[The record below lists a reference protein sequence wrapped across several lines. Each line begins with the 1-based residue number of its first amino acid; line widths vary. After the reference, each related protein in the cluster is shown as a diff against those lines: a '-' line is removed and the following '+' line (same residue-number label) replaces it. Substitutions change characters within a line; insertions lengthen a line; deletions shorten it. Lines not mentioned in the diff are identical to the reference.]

1 MASALKD
8 PNLTSSFIAS
18 NEGFKSTA
26 YPDYN
31 SKGVFTGY
39 AIGYGNHYNADG
51 SPVQPGQS
59 ITQTDG
65 QALMQQQIVDTY
77 APGIA
82 NRIGEPA
89 WSNLTPEQQAAYV
102 DLSYNYGSG
111 SRCLSDSVAAA
122 QTGDPNAISSSM
134 SQLSSNPERRARD
147 AALANGQVPGN
158 VKGGGPSAALPAN
171 AKGAGAGSGAGC
183 AGAGLGMFAALA
195 GGGLLGGLG
204 AAINGALGG
213 LTGALGL
220 TGLTG
225 ALGGALSAAT
235 GALGGLTGGFT
246 NALSSITGGVS
257 TALNTLS
264 GGAFGA
270 LSGIGSSILPS
281 LTGVLP
287 SGISGLVG
295 GALNGVTGGLMSP
308 LNGILQNPLNL
319 PNAMQQFASYGG
331 IGGMINRVA
340 GNMMGNAVSGSLS
353 NFMANVGITSAYS
366 GISNNVVGAIG
377 EASAMSFGTAQAGGL
392 GNLFRNNN
400 DIMSYGTTTLS
411 LNLPSAASD
420 LSNLGTFATTNM
432 LRLQQPSHVAAQILN
447 AGLGDVTGL
456 TKNLVSA
463 GIPIAG
469 VDNPLHDVACQRILT
484 NTTGE
489 AATGAVSAAFNIG
502 VPLQHLGQLT
512 DIKHMCPNLS
522 KTGPSQNFAQLG
534 QHFLSLGLTRATH
547 FQEIGTALSKI
558 DSGLD
563 LNHLTQLSKPF
574 YQPAADR
581 MMQTFGY
588 GGGSL
593 GELTMADFIGT
604 PAGYVHNET
613 LPYIIDANNKV
624 MATTDGQTLNQLIT
638 QLQTLLTGGY
648 HIQGTKADPATGRPD
663 NPDSIV
669 INGTVF
675 TTLDDAVYYLINL
688 IETQLTVI
696 KNTSDPT
703 IQAALQAS
711 EKAHAA
717 SCAHL
722 LKENHHLQ
730 AFNINLFEAIPNNP
744 INAYVFA
751 DGLPYYGTSTG
762 YGQIGDYLERVAA
775 DNIYGDAIKGAMR
788 MGRNADALG
797 QLGVNIDRFKLPHS
811 QYFRDPATFYL
822 TAYTGN
828 LPYVPQNLQ
837 DVVYPIN
844 PADIYIDT
852 RNQKLVESG
861 YNPAEMLPAQ
871 ADETYYDLQWTN
883 ISPAVKENIGLNV
896 VNQAIDR
903 NVLVVGNKCLLTTLN
918 RQQIPFAT
926 IDQNG
931 LALTNNE
938 ALVDNLL
945 KISNKIIY
953 GQIGATKYENP
964 FNTDQMVYGTLEM
977 LGQVTPMNIKA
988 LGNTLLG
995 SAVLPNLLTKINNA
1009 FGQIIAAS
1017 TGQSIAGT
1025 GINTGTAV
1033 NNGTNTNTSQLNDI
1047 SQSSLYQN
1055 DTGVDRNIQSAWG
1068 GSGPD
1073 GMYTIPKK

>member
-31 SKGVFTGY
+31 SQGVFTGY

-134 SQLSSNPERRARD
+134 SQLSSNPSRRAAD
-147 AALANGQVPGN
+147 AALASGQVPSN

-171 AKGAGAGSGAGC
+171 AKGAGVGSGAGC
-183 AGAGLGMFAALA
+183 AGAGLGMIAALA

-220 TGLTG
+220 SGITG
-225 ALGGALSAAT
+225 ALGGALGAAT
-235 GALGGLTGGFT
+235 GALGGLTGGLSS
-246 NALSSITGGVS
+246 ALSSITGGVS
-257 TALNTLS
+257 SALNTLS
-264 GGAFGA
+264 GGAFSA
-270 LSGIGSSILPS
+270 LSSIGSGILPS

-295 GALNGVTGGLMSP
+295 GALQGATGSILGP

-319 PNAMQQFASYGG
+319 PNAMQQFASCGG
-331 IGGMINRVA
+331 IGGMINQVA

-353 NFMANVGITSAYS
+353 NFMQNVGITSAYS

-377 EASAMSFGTAQAGGL
+377 EATAMSFGTANAGGL

-432 LRLQQPSHVAAQILN
+432 LRMQQPSQVVAQILN

-463 GIPIAG
+463 GIPLAG
-469 VDNPLHDVACQRILT
+469 VDNPMNDAVCQQILT

-502 VPLQHLGQLT
+502 VPLNHLGQLT
-512 DIKHMCPNLS
+512 DISHMCPNLS

-563 LNHLTQLSKPF
+563 LNHLSQMSTPF

-648 HIQGTKADPATGRPD
+648 HVQGTKADPTTGAPA

-675 TTLDDAVYYLINL
+675 TTLDDAVYYMIGL
-688 IETQLTVI
+688 IESQLTVI

-711 EKAHAA
+711 ENAHAA
-717 SCAHL
+717 SCAQL

-730 AFNINLFEAIPNNP
+730 AFNVNLFEAIPNSP

-788 MGRNADALG
+788 MGRNADALS

-844 PADIYIDT
+844 PADIYIDN

-883 ISPAVKENIGLNV
+883 VSPAVKENIGLNV

-903 NVLVVGNKCLLTTLN
+903 NVLVVGNKCLVTTLD

-964 FNTDQMVYGTLEM
+964 FNTDQMIYGTLEM

-988 LGNTLLG
+988 LENTLLG

-1047 SQSSLYQN
+1047 TQSALYQN